1 MCKLWPMK
9 TRTIIMMFTLV
20 VAGLVIGCSS
30 APTKPVPV
38 VPQILSAK
46 HAFSNP
52 EKAIAI
58 ARTAKHSSG
67 VPFMCWATEPY
78 VAPGDNGIASN
89 FSHEVK
95 ARFSH
100 DVNGPLWFDL
110 EDMVGQPLEW
120 MVDAK
125 NSWTWED
132 KDNSEIS
139 EIRYQCTIFI
149 WDATGTIYYTMI
161 GPVSNLYGN

>member
-1 MCKLWPMK
+1 MCKISPMK
-9 TRTIIMMFTLV
+9 IGTISMMLTLV

-38 VPQILSAK
+38 VPQIFSSK
-46 HAFSNP
+46 HAFLNP

-58 ARTAKHSSG
+58 ARIAKHSSG
-67 VPFMCWATEPY
+67 VPFRCWATEPY

-89 FSHEVK
+89 FSHEVD
-95 ARFSH
+95 ASFSY
-100 DVNGPLWFDL
+100 DRNPP
-110 EDMVGQPLEW
+110 DMVGQPLEW
-120 MVDAK
+120 TVDAES
-125 NSWTWED
+125 SWSWED

-139 EIRYQCTIFI
+139 EIRYTCTIFI
-149 WDATGTIYYTMI
+149 LDATGTIYYTMI